1 MKSIKTDVLIIGGGP
16 AGGSLACA
24 LGQSEMFQNGNRIM
38 IHNGQKTKPMSA
50 YRQQGRLPDGEIVTL
65 NPSSLRLL
73 ESIGVLDMIESK
85 YLNSFDDMIVNE

>member
-1 MKSIKTDVLIIGGGP
+1 
-16 AGGSLACA
+16 
-24 LGQSEMFQNGNRIM
+24 
-38 IHNGQKTKPMSA
+38 MSA